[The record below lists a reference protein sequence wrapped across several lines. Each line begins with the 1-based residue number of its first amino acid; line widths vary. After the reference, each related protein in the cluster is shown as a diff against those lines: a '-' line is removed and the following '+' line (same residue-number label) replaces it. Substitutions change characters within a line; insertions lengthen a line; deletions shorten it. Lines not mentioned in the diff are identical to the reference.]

1 MQVKEPQS
9 EYVEATLPQKIA
21 TVEIAAPGQMT
32 TVANTD
38 KSDEQVSEI
47 GSIISGLTASVSQSI
62 SNFVNEY
69 PLLVVSFAVLVIG
82 VIVLRILLAITEAL
96 NGIPL
101 VASFFELIGFGYV
114 TWHVSRYLF
123 KAMQRQ
129 EVTQ

>member
-21 TVEIAAPGQMT
+21 TVEIAIPGQIT

-38 KSDEQVSEI
+38 QSDKQESEI
-47 GSIISGLTASVSQSI
+47 SRKISELIAKASENI
-62 SNFVNEY
+62 GNFVNEY
-69 PLLVVSFAVLVIG
+69 PLPVLSFAVLVIG

-101 VASFFELIGFGYV
+101 VASFFELVGFGYV
-114 TWHVSRYLF
+114 TWLVSRYAI
-123 KAMQRQ
+123 KAINRQ
-129 EVTQ
+129 KLT